1 VISEVTL
8 ALVLLTGAHLMVK
21 GSRALAFGSAEIK
34 PAELLTFH
42 VNLPASEYGDAF
54 KARAFYRNA
63 LERILEIHNVE
74 SAAAASGIPYTF
86 YDDEVKV
93 RTDAQSAAPSEQLP
107 LAMRVSITPGYFH
120 TLRLPILAGRR
131 FDEHDTAGALPVA
144 VVSDSMARRLWPGD
158 SAVGK
163 RIQIAAPESNQ
174 EVTVVGVAGD
184 TRHEIYDRSFRSVL
198 YLPFEQAPPIAADF
212 AVRARRDPG
221 QIVPEVRSAI
231 YLVDKNRAV
240 ERPESMEE
248 KIRWQ
253 ASSLQYIGSL
263 MSLFAAVAVCLAA
276 LGIYGIMSYSV
287 RQRRR
292 EIGVRIALGARPGHV
307 LGAALA
313 RGMTLAGVG
322 MIVGMPLALGLARL
336 LSGLIYGVGAWDP
349 ATFAV
354 VPAGLAAIAFAA
366 TYIPARSAM
375 KLDPVEVLREQ

>member
-1 VISEVTL
+1 
-8 ALVLLTGAHLMVK
+8 
-21 GSRALAFGSAEIK
+21 
-34 PAELLTFH
+34 
-42 VNLPASEYGDAF
+42 
-54 KARAFYRNA
+54 
-63 LERILEIHNVE
+63 
-74 SAAAASGIPYTF
+74 
-86 YDDEVKV
+86 
-93 RTDAQSAAPSEQLP
+93 
-107 LAMRVSITPGYFH
+107 
-120 TLRLPILAGRR
+120 
-131 FDEHDTAGALPVA
+131 
-144 VVSDSMARRLWPGD
+144 
-158 SAVGK
+158 
-163 RIQIAAPESNQ
+163 
-174 EVTVVGVAGD
+174 
-184 TRHEIYDRSFRSVL
+184 
-198 YLPFEQAPPIAADF
+198 
-212 AVRARRDPG
+212 
-221 QIVPEVRSAI
+221 
-231 YLVDKNRAV
+231 LVDKNRAV

-263 MSLFAAVAVCLAA
+263 MGLSAAVAVFLAA

-313 RGMTLAGVG
+313 KGMTLAGVG
-322 MIVGMPLALGLARL
+322 MIVGMPLALSLARL